1 MPPEPTDQPAQP
13 LAGKSILVVDDDD
26 LLRERMG
33 RAMTTRGLDVHI
45 AADGDE
51 AIAVAAQRAAEGAPI
66 DLAVIDLKMPGKTG
80 LETLVAL
87 REKTPA
93 LRAVILTGYG
103 SIANA
108 VEAVHAGAVNYV
120 TKPADADQVLEAL
133 HRGGA
138 ISDAEAPPASEAAMH
153 TPSLAEAEW
162 NHIQQVL
169 ADCGGNIT
177 RAAERLGIP
186 RRTLQRKLKKLAP

>member
-1 MPPEPTDQPAQP
+1 MSAP
-13 LAGKSILVVDDDD
+13 LEGKSLLLVDDDE

-33 RAMTTRGLDVHI
+33 RALAARGLMVR
-45 AADGDE
+45 
-51 AIAVAAQRAAEGAPI
+51 VAASGAEALELARQSPPE
-66 DLAVIDLKMPGKTG
+66 LAVLDLKMPGMTG
-80 LETLVAL
+80 LETL
-87 REKTPA
+87 RELKQIAPSV
-93 LRAVILTGYG
+93 RAVILTGYG

-108 VEAVHAGAVNYV
+108 VEAVHQGAENYV

-133 HRGGA
+133 HRSGVLT
-138 ISDAEAPPASEAAMH
+138 DEQAPPPEEAAIH

-177 RAAERLGIP
+177 RTAERLGIP

>member
-1 MPPEPTDQPAQP
+1 MSTPDETP
-13 LAGKSILVVDDDD
+13 LASKSLLLVDDDE

-33 RAMTTRGLDVHI
+33 RALASRGLMVRT
-45 AADGDE
+45 AADGE
-51 AIAVAAQRAAEGAPI
+51 EAVAAARDSPP
-66 DLAVIDLKMPGKTG
+66 DFAVIDLKMPGIGG
-80 LETLVAL
+80 LETLRRL
-87 REKTPA
+87 REVAPA
-93 LRAVILTGYG
+93 VRAVILTGYG

-108 VEAVHAGAVNYV
+108 VEAMQQGAVNYV

-138 ISDAEAPPASEAAMH
+138 IDDDSAPPAAEAAIH

>member
-1 MPPEPTDQPAQP
+1 MSEMQQP
-13 LAGKSILVVDDDD
+13 LAGKTLLLVDDDE

-33 RAMTTRGLDVHI
+33 RALATRGLKVRV
-45 AADGDE
+45 ASGGDE
-51 AIAVAAQRAAEGAPI
+51 ALALAAEEPPE
-66 DLAVIDLKMPGKTG
+66 LAVIDLKMPGMTG
-80 LETLVAL
+80 LELLPKLKQIAPDVH
-87 REKTPA
+87 
-93 LRAVILTGYG
+93 AVILTGYG

-108 VEAVHAGAVNYV
+108 VEAVHQGAENYL

-133 HRGGA
+133 HRTGTL
-138 ISDAEAPPASEAAMH
+138 SDDEAPPASEAAIH

-177 RAAERLGIP
+177 RTAERLGIP

>member
-1 MPPEPTDQPAQP
+1 MNDQP
-13 LAGKSILVVDDDD
+13 LAGKTLLLVDDDE

-33 RAMTTRGLDVHI
+33 RALAARGLLVR
-45 AADGDE
+45 
-51 AIAVAAQRAAEGAPI
+51 VAASGTEALALARQQPPE
-66 DLAVIDLKMPGKTG
+66 LAVLDLKMPGMTG
-80 LETLVAL
+80 LETL
-87 REKTPA
+87 RELKAMVPEV
-93 LRAVILTGYG
+93 RAVILTGYG

-108 VEAVHAGAVNYV
+108 VEAVHQGADNYV

-133 HRGGA
+133 HRSGVL
-138 ISDAEAPPASEAAMH
+138 SDDQAPPAAEAAIH

-169 ADCGGNIT
+169 ADCNGNIT
-177 RAAERLGIP
+177 RTAERLGIP

>member
-1 MPPEPTDQPAQP
+1 MNDQP
-13 LAGKSILVVDDDD
+13 LAGKSLLLVDDDE

-33 RAMTTRGLDVHI
+33 RALAARGLQVR
-45 AADGDE
+45 
-51 AIAVAAQRAAEGAPI
+51 VAASGAEALELARQAAPE
-66 DLAVIDLKMPGKTG
+66 LAVLDLKMPGMTG
-80 LETLVAL
+80 LETLQQLKQIV
-87 REKTPA
+87 PGV
-93 LRAVILTGYG
+93 RAVILTGYG

-108 VEAVHAGAVNYV
+108 VEALHQGAENYV

-133 HRGGA
+133 HRSGVLT
-138 ISDAEAPPASEAAMH
+138 DDQAPPAEEAALH

-169 ADCGGNIT
+169 ADCDGNIT
-177 RAAERLGIP
+177 RTAERLGIP

>member
-1 MPPEPTDQPAQP
+1 MNDALP
-13 LAGKSILVVDDDD
+13 LTGKTLLLVDDDE

-33 RAMTTRGLDVHI
+33 RALASRGLVVR
-45 AADGDE
+45 
-51 AIAVAAQRAAEGAPI
+51 VAASGEEALRLAREQPPE
-66 DLAVIDLKMPGKTG
+66 LAVLDLKMAGITG
-80 LETLVAL
+80 LETL
-87 REKTPA
+87 RELKAIAPA
-93 LRAVILTGYG
+93 VRAVILTGYG

-108 VEAVHAGAVNYV
+108 VEALHQGAENYV
-120 TKPADADQVLEAL
+120 TKPADADQVLEAF
-133 HRGGA
+133 HRSGV
-138 ISDAEAPPASEAAMH
+138 ISDDEAPPAKEAAIH

-177 RAAERLGIP
+177 RTAERLGIP